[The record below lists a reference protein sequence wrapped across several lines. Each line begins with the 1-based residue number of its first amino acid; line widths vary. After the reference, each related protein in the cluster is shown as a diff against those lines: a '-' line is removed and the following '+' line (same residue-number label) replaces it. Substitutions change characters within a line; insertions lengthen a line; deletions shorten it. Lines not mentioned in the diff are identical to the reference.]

1 MIAPILGPLINRWQ
15 EAVTAFSLLV
25 LMVSAATAD
34 PVIPDD
40 PEFPRQWALHNVGQ
54 IVEGEKEPGLF
65 GADIRAT
72 DAWALYQGS
81 SSVVVAIVGTGVN
94 PHVEFA
100 DRLLEGRSTVGDPYN
115 SLDTWP
121 AGPFGTFVAGVI
133 GATSNNGIGVAGV
146 SRGVIILPVRAI
158 ETAGGDQRSV
168 AEGIVWAVDQG
179 AQIVVVP
186 LQFIHGDPV
195 LEDAVDYAVQKDV
208 LVVAPTGKDGKGFV
222 AFPAAFDGCLAVAST
237 THRDE
242 WAPFSN
248 FGPQVDLAAPG
259 RNIVS
264 TWQDDGAVN
273 LETAGIGAVGFV
285 AGAAALLLSYAPQ
298 LTPLEVG
305 ELLESTSD
313 DLGEQ
318 GRDPFFGA
326 GRLNIYAALQQ
337 APLPA
342 LRFEHPEPMPTAIMP
357 GATTPLAVRIVNGA
371 ETVVPGLVTL
381 HYRIADGS
389 EQSVDMNPL
398 DQGIFAVDLPPTPCE
413 ETISYYFQAVGDGQT
428 SVFDPIDAPADSY
441 RAIAIQESI
450 LFYDDFE
457 SDLGWETIVEGVG
470 TEGGW
475 VRAKPVGTMSQTPGI
490 AAQPDYD
497 RSPDAGEI
505 CFITGQ
511 NPDGVVGAED
521 VDGGPVRLVSPLVTV
536 GDLDAEVRYALWHH
550 TSAGIVP
557 DVLIVEVS
565 RDGGANWHEVEL
577 VTQTDGWE
585 WHSFRLSEFPDV
597 IGDLLRVRFSVA
609 DLLPDRSLTESA
621 VDEFLVREIR
631 CDLADGDFDGNGVID
646 QLDYAAFSTC
656 MSGPANTD
664 LSAGCGVFDFD
675 TSGGVDLQDARTF
688 QNRYNP

>member
-1 MIAPILGPLINRWQ
+1 MRCQTN
-15 EAVTAFSLLV
+15 VTVFSLLV
-25 LMVSAATAD
+25 LMVSLATAD

-54 IVEGEKEPGLF
+54 VVEGEKEPGLA
-65 GADIRAT
+65 GADIGAT
-72 DAWALYQGS
+72 DAWTLHQGA

-121 AGPFGTFVAGVI
+121 TGPFGTFVAGVI

-146 SRGVIILPVRAI
+146 SRGVRILPVRTI
-158 ETAGGDQRSV
+158 ETVDGDQGPV

-186 LQFIHGDPV
+186 LQFAEGAQV
-195 LEDAVDYAVQKDV
+195 LEDAVDYAVQNDV
-208 LVVAPTGKDGKGFV
+208 LVIAPTGKDGDGFV
-222 AFPAAFDGCLAVAST
+222 SFPAAFDGCLAVAST

-248 FGPQVDLAAPG
+248 YGSQVDLAAPG

-264 TWQDDGAVN
+264 TWRDDGFVN
-273 LETAGIGAVGFV
+273 LETAPGAAAGFV
-285 AGAAALLLSYAPQ
+285 AGAAALVLSYSPQ
-298 LTPLEVG
+298 LNPLEVG
-305 ELLESTSD
+305 QLLVSTSV
-313 DLGEQ
+313 DLGDS
-318 GRDPFFGA
+318 GWDSFFGA
-326 GRLNIYAALQQ
+326 GRLNIFSALQQ

-357 GATTPLAVRIVNGA
+357 GVMTRVTVRIVDGA

-389 EQSVDMNPL
+389 EQSVNMNAL
-398 DQGIFAVDLPPTPCE
+398 GQGVFGVDLPPTPCE
-413 ETISYYFQAVGDGQT
+413 ETLSYYFQAVGDGQT
-428 SVFDPIDAPADSY
+428 VVFDPIDAPARSY
-441 RAIAIQESI
+441 RAFAVQESI
-450 LFYDDFE
+450 LFFDDFE
-457 SDLGWETIVEGVG
+457 SDQGWETIVEGVG
-470 TEGGW
+470 TKGGW
-475 VRAKPVGTMSQTPGI
+475 VRTEPIGTIAPTTGS

-497 RSPDAGEI
+497 RSPDDGAI

-511 NPDGVVGAED
+511 NPGGAAATDD
-521 VDGGPVRLVSPLVTV
+521 VDGGPVRLISPSVTV
-536 GDLDAEVRYALWHH
+536 GESDVEVRYALWHH
-550 TSAGIVP
+550 TSVGDDP
-557 DVLIVEVS
+557 DVLIVEFS
-565 RDGGANWHEVEL
+565 RDNGVSWHEVES
-577 VTQTDGWE
+577 VTQTDDWE
-585 WHSFRLSEFPDV
+585 WHSFRLSEFPNV
-597 IGDLLRVRFSVA
+597 TGDSLRVRFSVA
-609 DLLPDRSLTESA
+609 DLLSDPSLTESA

-664 LSAGCGVFDFD
+664 LSPGCGVFDFD